1 MKKIAIILFIIVLGI
16 GKAQPVHAQAQEL
29 EELALD
35 IEKLSTLKSILKEM
49 YDGYK
54 ILTTGYNTI
63 KDIAQGNFTMHKLF
77 LDGLLS
83 VSPTVKQ
90 YARIADIIKSQQ
102 TLVSEYKTALAHFK
116 SLQVFS
122 SSDISYL
129 QGVYNNLF
137 NRSLQNLDELLM
149 VITDN
154 QLRAND
160 AERMNAIDRIYTD
173 MEDKVEFLRHFNN
186 SAGLLATQ
194 RQKALEENQSV
205 QRLYGI
211 QN

>member
-1 MKKIAIILFIIVLGI
+1 MKKVAIILFIIILGV
-16 GKAQPVHAQAQEL
+16 GKVQPAHAQAQEL

-54 ILTTGYNTI
+54 ILTAGYNTI
-63 KDIAQGNFTMHKLF
+63 KDIAQGNFSMHKLF
-77 LDGLLS
+77 LNGLLS

-90 YARIADIIKSQQ
+90 YARIADIIKGQQ
-102 TLVSEYKTALAHFK
+102 TLVSEYKTALTHFK
-116 SLQVFS
+116 SLQVFN

-129 QGVYNNLF
+129 QSVYDNLF
-137 NRSLQNLDELLM
+137 KRSLQNLDELLM

-154 QLRAND
+154 QLRASD

-194 RQKALEENQSV
+194 RQKALEENRSV